1 MRNFFLSIIINWISL
16 LVLDHFLIGWI
27 KILDWKVALLAGFVL
42 ALLNAL
48 VRPIL
53 MILSMPLN
61 VITLGLFTFVVNAI
75 ILYLAQYFVAG
86 FTLNRSF
93 LIILVLAIFMSVLNG
108 FLSSLLKGK
117 N

>member
-1 MRNFFLSIIINWISL
+1 MRNFILSIIINWISL

-27 KILDWKVALLAGFVL
+27 RVLDWKTALFAGFVL

-53 MILSMPLN
+53 MVLSMPFNL
-61 VITLGLFTFVVNAI
+61 ITLGLFTFVVNAI
-75 ILYLAQYFVAG
+75 ILYFAQYLVKG

-93 LIILVLAIFMSVLNG
+93 LVILALAFLMSLLNG
-108 FLSSLLKGK
+108 FLSSLLKRK